1 MRLWTLHPQYL
12 DSRGLV
18 ALWRE
23 ALLAQAVLNG
33 KTVGYR
39 HHPQLLRFRNSA
51 SPAAAIAVYLQG
63 VYVEARHR
71 GYSFDVTKINAG
83 GDVEPIVTTQ
93 GQLDFEWRH
102 LHSKL
107 QQRDRLRLVGLQNI
121 RNPIP
126 HPMFLI
132 IPGEV
137 AAWEVGLAR

>member
-23 ALLAQAVLNG
+23 ALLAQAVLSR

-63 VYVEARHR
+63 VYVEARQR
-71 GYSFDVTKINAG
+71 GYRFDATKINAG

-107 QQRDRLRLVGLQNI
+107 QQRDRSRLADLQNI
-121 RNPIP
+121 KNPIP